1 MLFYNIGN
9 CAESCAKK
17 QRAKRD
23 CAFQNEKLFYDI
35 FYMHHSILIQN
46 YGDSIRACPVI
57 QQGHCLAVPQSAG
70 ECTPADC
77 GYETPPS
84 FEAGDILP
92 TVIFIKINALI
103 RIAPLKKE
111 NEI

>member
-1 MLFYNIGN
+1 
-9 CAESCAKK
+9 
-17 QRAKRD
+17 
-23 CAFQNEKLFYDI
+23 
-35 FYMHHSILIQN
+35 MHHSILIQN

-57 QQGHCLAVPQSAG
+57 QQGHC
-70 ECTPADC
+70 TPADC

-84 FEAGDILP
+84 FKAGDILP
-92 TVIFIKINALI
+92 TVIFIKINVLI